1 LVLSTLH
8 TNDAPKTLTRLVDM
22 GVQPYAIATSVS
34 LIIAQRLAR
43 KLCNSCKAPL
53 DLPREVLLKEG
64 FNEEEADSG
73 LRIYKAVGCG
83 SCTDGY
89 KGRTGLYQV
98 MPVSDEIARIILRGG
113 TAVDIADQAVKEG
126 VMDLRQSGLQKVKEG
141 ITTLDEVNQCT
152 VE

>member
-1 LVLSTLH
+1 
-8 TNDAPKTLTRLVDM
+8 
-22 GVQPYAIATSVS
+22 
-34 LIIAQRLAR
+34 
-43 KLCNSCKAPL
+43 L